1 MRKESKYYLKLPK
14 NKNRL
19 LLHSCCAPCSGEII
33 QRLVDSSINFSVFF
47 YNPNIHPLKEY
58 EIRKKENIKFAE
70 KNNIS
75 FIDGDYDIDEW
86 F

>member
-33 QRLVDSSINFSVFF
+33 QRLVDSSFDAVENAAPFPAFPKLIT
-47 YNPNIHPLKEY
+47 
-58 EIRKKENIKFAE
+58 RKKMIIQVPVIYK
-70 KNNIS
+70 IR
-75 FIDGDYDIDEW
+75 
-86 F
+86 